1 MGEGWEGEM
10 KCLLTSVQ
18 SNTFLCVR
26 KECIYR
32 PLKIDSQSSSINLW
46 FVSILDFGEH
56 WLSVLDFSIIVIF
69 FSVLLVIVL
78 MGSW

>member
-1 MGEGWEGEM
+1 M

-18 SNTFLCVR
+18 ANSFLCVR

-46 FVSILDFGEH
+46 FVSILDFSQH
-56 WLSVLDFSIIVIF
+56 
-69 FSVLLVIVL
+69 
-78 MGSW
+78 

>member
-1 MGEGWEGEM
+1 MGKDPEENSPETVMGGGWEGEM

-18 SNTFLCVR
+18 ANSFLCVR

-46 FVSILDFGEH
+46 FVSILDFGKR
-56 WLSVLDFSIIVIF
+56 
-69 FSVLLVIVL
+69 
-78 MGSW
+78 